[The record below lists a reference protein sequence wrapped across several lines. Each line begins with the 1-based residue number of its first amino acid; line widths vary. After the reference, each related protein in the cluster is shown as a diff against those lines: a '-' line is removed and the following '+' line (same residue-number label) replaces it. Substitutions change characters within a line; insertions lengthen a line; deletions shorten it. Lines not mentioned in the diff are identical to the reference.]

1 MIEVF
6 AGDKRNDVYP
16 FEVASCADI
25 CINHKLGATAALE
38 SVSINKRCLLIDP
51 YNYNTIHDKIY
62 NKKNIIYS
70 SLKDAMN
77 AIDHFRIDNNSAINN
92 DLGDWS
98 EIKSYFLEET
108 DPNGVDAINKK
119 VEESLSIS

>member
-1 MIEVF
+1 
-6 AGDKRNDVYP
+6 
-16 FEVASCADI
+16 
-25 CINHKLGATAALE
+25 
-38 SVSINKRCLLIDP
+38 
-51 YNYNTIHDKIY
+51 
-62 NKKNIIYS
+62 
-70 SLKDAMN
+70 MN
-77 AIDHFRIDNNSAINN
+77 AIDDFRIDNNSAINN